1 VLLLEHVLQLN
12 NNLVDDWTSVENL
25 TSNKNLVTIYL
36 EHNPVAKDPSYRRKL
51 KIILPWLSQIDATLC
66 R

>member
-1 VLLLEHVLQLN
+1 MLQLN
-12 NNLVDDWTSVENL
+12 DNSVEDWASVQNL

-36 EHNPVAKDPSYRRKL
+36 EQNPVAKDPSYRRKI
-51 KIILPWLSQIDATLC
+51 KIMLPWLSQIDATLC